1 MKFLSSNFRLF
12 ALALIVVSGCSS
24 NSSPSENDRISIAVV
39 ELASVRESLALFFDL
54 PPEAASL
61 SPKIAQSVVRHVLLV
76 RAADPP
82 IGKLRGEAL
91 ETMCLLNE
99 PRAEEIFRSV
109 NDDELVKI
117 ARQYL
122 SESSPRVQAEIS
134 RIQKSMKGK
143 GCYLSPQLD

>member
-1 MKFLSSNFRLF
+1 
-12 ALALIVVSGCSS
+12 
-24 NSSPSENDRISIAVV
+24 
-39 ELASVRESLALFFDL
+39 
-54 PPEAASL
+54 
-61 SPKIAQSVVRHVLLV
+61 
-76 RAADPP
+76 
-82 IGKLRGEAL
+82 
-91 ETMCLLNE
+91 MCLLNE